1 MISDSYAQDAQDD
14 DANASQCDAL
24 WHVHD
29 AREHEGH
36 AREPFYDDEPLC
48 DDLPLHELYE
58 PLYDDGLLPHDVW
71 LRDDGDRV
79 LTY

>member
-29 AREHEGH
+29 AREHEGR
-36 AREPFYDDEPLC
+36 AREPFYDDAQHY
-48 DDLPLHELYE
+48 DDLPLRELYE
-58 PLYDDGLLPHDVW
+58 LLYDDGLLPHDVW
-71 LRDDGDRV
+71 LSDDGDRV